1 MLRRGTHQQTQRVC
15 VSLFRNCLT
24 VFQAGCTLCV
34 PTRSGWDFRWL
45 RVLTCVWC
53 FQDFL
58 GAILVGVLWLMGL
71 GICRGAVYH
80 PSISFSDIYVPVF
93 CLVFDWIISYV
104 VVQRSFI
111 EYVICKYFSLSLW
124 LVLFPLFTLFKE
136 VRSV

>member
-1 MLRRGTHQQTQRVC
+1 
-15 VSLFRNCLT
+15 
-24 VFQAGCTLCV
+24 
-34 PTRSGWDFRWL
+34 
-45 RVLTCVWC
+45 
-53 FQDFL
+53 
-58 GAILVGVLWLMGL
+58 MGL
-71 GICRGAVYH
+71 PMASCSHPSLVFPRLPWGHSRRCAVANGVGHLPWAVYH

-124 LVLFPLFTLFKE
+124 PVLFPLFTLFKE